1 MNNLIR
7 YYKIHILKRDDDN
20 MDNYKAFTLVMLVW
34 TIGEFVSKKT
44 QAIIS
49 SLFVAA
55 ILFLVGFQS
64 GVFPKT

>member
-49 SLFVAA
+49 SLFEVPAREVIRVVKVIA
-55 ILFLVGFQS
+55 LFS
-64 GVFPKT
+64 